1 MSYWTKFQTAIN
13 NPTTA
18 LRYLLHGSNFK
29 FDKKYLSIH
38 DAQKRYNQK
47 NSNHSFYFDFCKRML
62 VDSITNSMKKKFL
75 ADPQLLSNEEMKN
88 EIQKD
93 VPVDILA
100 GLGWPKKAIT
110 MIGLMRLENLQFC
123 IEDIIK
129 NKIKGDLIECG
140 VWRGGATIFMRLI
153 LKKYGINDKIV
164 FVADSFEGLPAPNT
178 KEFPADEGSR
188 FHKMPVTNVTL
199 EEVKHNFKLYD
210 VLDDN
215 VKFLKG
221 WFKDT
226 LPNTSIEKLSLLRL
240 DGDMYESTWQILEN
254 LYDKVSIGGF
264 VIVDDFNLP
273 QCVKAVNDFRKQNNI
288 TEKIE
293 PIDGLGIFWKKLK

>member
-1 MSYWTKFQTAIN
+1 MSYWAKFQTAIN
-13 NPTTA
+13 NPKSA

-29 FDKKYLSIH
+29 FNKKYLIIYN
-38 DAQKRYNQK
+38 AQIKYNQK
-47 NSNHSFYFDFCKRML
+47 NSKYPFYFDFCKRIHT
-62 VDSITNSMKKKFL
+62 DSVSKHVRKK
-75 ADPQLLSNEEMKN
+75 LLIDLKSISDEEIEN

-93 VPVDILA
+93 VSIDILA
-100 GLGWPKKAIT
+100 GLGWPQKAIT

-123 IEDIIK
+123 IEDILE
-129 NKIKGDLIECG
+129 NNVKGDLIECG
-140 VWRGGATIFMRLI
+140 VWRGGATIFMQLI
-153 LKKYGINDKIV
+153 LKKYEIRDRTV
-164 FVADSFEGLPAPNT
+164 FVADSFEGLPAPNS
-178 KEFPADEGSR
+178 KEFPADEGST

-199 EEVKHNFKLYD
+199 DEVKHNFKLYD

-226 LPNTSIEKLSLLRL
+226 LPNTSIENLAILRL

-254 LYDKVSIGGF
+254 LYRKVSVGGF

-293 PIDGLGIFWKKLK
+293 PIDGLGVFWKKLK